1 MGAGDAKLYFPLG
14 LFIGF
19 DGLAPFAIGLVAG
32 TLLLLAAMKVAPSEG
47 RLAATRRLAVLREAR
62 EVPYALPIVLGGV
75 FAIFFRIPYLW

>member
-47 RLAATRRLAVLREAR
+47 RLATTRRLAVLREAR